1 MEGKRENRHA
11 GGMRATVP
19 NTHHGLTR
27 LPDSRVGMWAV
38 ALAGLAVIGTVG
50 SVVAHAVGVEPAESF
65 TDNWVLSLTGLGILV
80 SGAASLVTG
89 GDALIRRHDRSWL
102 VVTAVVVGGLMTALV
117 LQQVGEG
124 LGWLSS

>member
-1 MEGKRENRHA
+1 
-11 GGMRATVP
+11 MRATVP

-102 VVTAVVVGGLMTALV
+102 VVTAVVVGGLITALV